1 MAGLQEDEAIY
12 RAAAPKRGINMYRV
26 LLVDDD
32 REVLQLNSRFLEG
45 KGYAVETAENAQDA
59 LSRIGECAPHCIV
72 LDVMMP
78 ETDGFAA
85 FPALR
90 RATAAPILFL
100 TGKSEEAERIRGL
113 TLGADDYIVKPCSLE
128 ELSLRI
134 MINIRKMQKTET
146 AGGILEFPPLKIDL
160 LGHRA
165 YYEAQE
171 LPLSNREFDLLAL
184 LAKHAGA
191 VLTFREIGE
200 QMFGS
205 YLETDRKNIM
215 VNASRLRKKL
225 EGYVGL
231 EHMIETVWGKGYRF
245 NG

>member
-1 MAGLQEDEAIY
+1 M
-12 RAAAPKRGINMYRV
+12 KTYRV
-26 LLVDDD
+26 LMIDDD
-32 REVLQLNSRFLEG
+32 REVLQLNRRFLEG
-45 KGYAVETAENAQDA
+45 KGFVMETAENGREA
-59 LSRIGECAPHCIV
+59 LARIPQFAPHCIV

-78 ETDGFAA
+78 EEDGFAI

-90 RATAAPILFL
+90 QATTAPILYL
-100 TGKSEEAERIRGL
+100 TGKSGEADRIRGL

-134 MINIRKMQKTET
+134 LINIRKMRKSET
-146 AGGILEFPPLKIDL
+146 GAGELVFPPLRLDL

-165 YYEAQE
+165 FYENQE
-171 LPLSNREFDLLAL
+171 IPLSNREFDLLAL
-184 LAKHAGA
+184 LAKHPGE
-191 VLTFREIGE
+191 VLTFQEIGE
-200 QMFGS
+200 RMLGT

-231 EHMIETVWGKGYRF
+231 DRMIETVWGKGYRF
-245 NG
+245 QG